1 VYSAERAEG
10 YFEAADPRRA
20 YDLLRCPT
28 PTSSPLLE
36 LRLPFLKR
44 TLLGIAASQRK
55 GVGEDR
61 CGSKEKETYVT
72 LRGRRRSPV
81 TSRAAVI
88 AAMKVVCLATGK
100 GYRVRRRMA
109 YTCSDIASQPTAS
122 SRNTSRSKRR

>member
-1 VYSAERAEG
+1 MYSAERAEG

-61 CGSKEKETYVT
+61 CWVKREGNLRHPKGSPQVSCYLESCRDRYHE
-72 LRGRRRSPV
+72 GR
-81 TSRAAVI
+81 
-88 AAMKVVCLATGK
+88 LAHH
-100 GYRVRRRMA
+100 R
-109 YTCSDIASQPTAS
+109 
-122 SRNTSRSKRR
+122 